1 MSISLLKWRDSA
13 NMLSLVLNLILYTM
27 FKILKEIKL
36 TFHIL
41 GSWSK
46 QPMKILVTIKIIQIG
61 CTCTKYVTDHRQKIY
76 LQIFFNTLI
85 NFMSKSISEVSGLNL
100 HLPQNMKKN
109 HRKQIYDIWGLEKY
123 LLRVVVTKIVSN
135 DAKNMYMY
143 IISYPQYKYWN
154 NMNDLDILSL

>member
-1 MSISLLKWRDSA
+1 MSISLLKWGDSA

-46 QPMKILVTIKIIQIG
+46 QPIMILVTIKIIQID

-76 LQIFFNTLI
+76 LQFFLKSDI
-85 NFMSKSISEVSGLNL
+85 NFMSKFISEVNGLNL
-100 HLPQNMKKN
+100 HLPQNMEKTQKTDLWYLRSWKILITGCCNKN
-109 HRKQIYDIWGLEKY
+109 SQ
-123 LLRVVVTKIVSN
+123 
-135 DAKNMYMY
+135 
-143 IISYPQYKYWN
+143 
-154 NMNDLDILSL
+154 